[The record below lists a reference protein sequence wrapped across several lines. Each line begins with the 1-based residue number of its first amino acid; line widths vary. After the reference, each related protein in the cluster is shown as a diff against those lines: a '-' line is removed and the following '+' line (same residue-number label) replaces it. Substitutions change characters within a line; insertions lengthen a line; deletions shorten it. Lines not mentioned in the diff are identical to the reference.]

1 MNELNAVEILNFLSN
16 SDMIDLSYVQD
27 KIVMNRREKT
37 LLNHKWAISQGKDG
51 KWRTHIPD
59 ASKSEGRR
67 LIKRNSKKEL
77 LDVVY
82 EYWKKQLDDPTIEEV
97 FAEWNDR
104 RLELGQISAGTH
116 QRNEQTF
123 NRHYGTFGKNKIK
136 EVAPEEICDFL
147 EEQIPKYKM
156 TAKAFSGLKTITK
169 GFLKR
174 ARKRKL
180 ISYNVEE
187 VIFNIDTTEASFKKV
202 HKKDCEE
209 VFTEEETDAVIQYL
223 VKNPDIRNIGILLMF
238 LTGMRVGEL
247 VSLKFE
253 DIEENSICIKR
264 TETRFRKNGKDVY
277 EVKESPKT
285 EAGNRVAIV
294 PENYAWVLKRLRS
307 LNPFGEYIFSEN
319 GKRFTTNVMRRR
331 LTRVCEKLGIP
342 PRSPHKIRKTYAS
355 IMFENHVDSKM
366 IVKMMGHTDI
376 SCAETHYHRNRKNAE
391 QMAMVI
397 NQIPDFKSKIV

>member
-1 MNELNAVEILNFLSN
+1 
-16 SDMIDLSYVQD
+16 
-27 KIVMNRREKT
+27 
-37 LLNHKWAISQGKDG
+37 
-51 KWRTHIPD
+51 
-59 ASKSEGRR
+59 
-67 LIKRNSKKEL
+67 
-77 LDVVY
+77 
-82 EYWKKQLDDPTIEEV
+82 
-97 FAEWNDR
+97 
-104 RLELGQISAGTH
+104 
-116 QRNEQTF
+116 
-123 NRHYGTFGKNKIK
+123 
-136 EVAPEEICDFL
+136 
-147 EEQIPKYKM
+147 
-156 TAKAFSGLKTITK
+156 
-169 GFLKR
+169 
-174 ARKRKL
+174 
-180 ISYNVEE
+180 
-187 VIFNIDTTEASFKKV
+187 
-202 HKKDCEE
+202 
-209 VFTEEETDAVIQYL
+209 
-223 VKNPDIRNIGILLMF
+223 MF

-253 DIEENSICIKR
+253 DIEGNSICIKR

-294 PENYAWVLKRLRS
+294 PENYAWVLKRLRT

-331 LTRVCEKLGIP
+331 LTRVCEKLDIP

-397 NQIPDFKSKIV
+397 NQIPDFKSKVV